1 MLATRRREAC
11 LTAWV
16 LATWMGGSVL
26 LASAGS
32 RGREAPEPNPLE
44 KSLVRVQVAR
54 KFPGLV
60 VRGRWVPES
69 MVVEVIDLGGVVLDD
84 EGHVGVFTVVPWI
97 GLPEQENEFTV
108 RDPEGNETATR
119 FVGVDQRV
127 SLLFVQAPGL
137 RARRT
142 DIRDVP
148 AMGEAVLVHWEDRG
162 WDASTIW
169 IKEREEIDPPLEI
182 QFQAKV
188 RRGVPPELRG
198 TSAFLCDKA
207 GRLMG
212 IVTSLDKVGFSRS
225 LREIRLLPASTLR
238 QTLAEVREK
247 GSIWSGWLGVLLE
260 HRREE
265 PVVSKVFEESA
276 AARAGFQEGDRI
288 LKIGGRSIR
297 NKREFIRALRWRP
310 PQSEVPI
317 LVEREGRP
325 VELRPRLDRW
335 PTLERP
341 HFTWALQVPP
351 KWPPPD
357 RGSDHH
363 PPDAEGFR
371 LLRVPADPGFQLGFL
386 VDPLTPQL
394 AEFFKVPQGY
404 GLLVKGVKEDSPA
417 GHYGF
422 RAGDVLVEI
431 NGQAL
436 RSPHDLSRALERTGA
451 SEIEIMFVRD
461 GLVQKRR
468 VVLR

>member
-1 MLATRRREAC
+1 MLAIRRREAC

-16 LATWMGGSVL
+16 FATWLGGSAL
-26 LASAGS
+26 LAAAAG
-32 RGREAPEPNPLE
+32 GREAPAPNPLE

-54 KFPGLV
+54 KYPGLV

-69 MVVEVIDLGGVVLDD
+69 MVVEVLDLGGIVLDD

-108 RDPEGNETATR
+108 RDLEGRETSAH

-127 SLLFVQAPGL
+127 SLLLVQAPGL
-137 RARRT
+137 RAKQAEVRE
-142 DIRDVP
+142 VP
-148 AMGEAVLVHWEDRG
+148 AMGEAVLVYWEERG

-169 IKEREEIDPPLEI
+169 IKERQEVDPPLEI

-198 TSAFLCDKA
+198 TAAFLCDDT

-225 LREIRLLPASTLR
+225 LREIHLLPASTLR
-238 QTLAEVREK
+238 QTLAEVRRK
-247 GSIWSGWLGVLLE
+247 GSIWSGWLGVLLDH
-260 HRREE
+260 HRED

-276 AARAGFQEGDRI
+276 AAKAGFREGDRI
-288 LKIGGRSIR
+288 LKIGGRPIR
-297 NKREFIRALRWRP
+297 DKREFVRALRWRP
-310 PQSEVPI
+310 PQSEVSI

-325 VELRPRLDRW
+325 VELRPRLDKW
-335 PTLERP
+335 PTMERP

-351 KWPPPD
+351 KLPPPD
-357 RGSDHH
+357 REPDHR
-363 PPDAEGFR
+363 PPEAESFR
-371 LLRVPADPGFQLGFL
+371 LMRVPADPGFQLGFL

-394 AEFFKVPQGY
+394 AEFFKVPQGF
-404 GLLVKGVKEDSPA
+404 GLLVKGVNNDSPA

-431 NGQAL
+431 NGQEL
-436 RSPHDLSRALERTGA
+436 RSTHDLSRALERTGA
-451 SEIEIMFVRD
+451 TEIEIVFVRD